1 MTAPFTY
8 ESHATRVVF
17 GPGVADTLAA
27 ELDRL
32 GLSRAIVLATPNH
45 QAAAT
50 AIATRLGSRA
60 RGVDATARMH
70 VPVDIAAAAVRR
82 ARELDAD
89 CTIGYGGGST
99 IGLGKAIALELGLPQ
114 IAIPTTYAGS
124 EMTTIWGLT
133 DQGTKRTGRDPRV
146 LPKVVLYD
154 PLLTTGL
161 SPRVTASSGLNA
173 MAHAVEAMYSAGAN
187 PVTTVLA
194 EEAARALATALPRA
208 VANGSDLAARG
219 DALYGAYL
227 AGHALGSVPMAL
239 HHQLCHALGGAFDL
253 PHAELHALVLPHVV
267 RFNAAAAPDAIA
279 RLGRALGDR
288 DPAARLR
295 ADLDELALPTSLEA
309 LGAPR
314 DGLAAIAARVA
325 ASPYPNPRAIVED
338 EVAALLAD
346 IFTGRLAAS

>member
-17 GPGVADTLAA
+17 GPGVADTLAS
-27 ELDRL
+27 ELERM
-32 GLSRAIVLATPNH
+32 GATRAVVLATPNH
-45 QAAAT
+45 EHAAT
-50 AIATRLGSRA
+50 QIATQLGSRA
-60 RGVDATARMH
+60 RGVIATARMH
-70 VPVDIAAAAVRR
+70 VPVEVAAAAARR

-133 DQGTKRTGRDPRV
+133 DQGTKRTGRDARV

-154 PLLTTGL
+154 PRLTIGL
-161 SPRVTASSGLNA
+161 SPRVTAASGLNA
-173 MAHAVEAMYSAGAN
+173 MAHAVEALYSTGAN

-194 EEAARALATALPRA
+194 EEAARALASALPRA
-208 VANGSDLAARG
+208 VANGADLAARG

-239 HHQLCHALGGAFDL
+239 HHQLCHLLGGTFDL

-267 RFNAAAAPDAIA
+267 RFNAASAPDAIV
-279 RLGRALGDR
+279 RLGRALGAG
-288 DPAARLR
+288 DPAASLR
-295 ADLDELALPTSLEA
+295 ANLDALALPTSLEV
-309 LGAPR
+309 LGVPR

-325 ASPYPNPRAIVED
+325 ASPYPNPRPIVET
-338 EVAALLAD
+338 EVAALLAE
-346 IFTGRLAAS
+346 IYTGRLS

>member
-1 MTAPFTY
+1 VTAPFTY

-17 GPGVADTLAA
+17 GAGVADTLAS

-32 GLSRAIVLATPNH
+32 GRSRAVVLATPSH
-45 QAAAT
+45 EDAAR
-50 AIATRLGSRA
+50 AIATRLGTRA
-60 RGVDATARMH
+60 RGVVATARMH
-70 VPVDIAAAAVRR
+70 VPVEVAAAAAR
-82 ARELDAD
+82 AVRELDGD

-154 PLLTTGL
+154 PLLTMGL
-161 SPRVTASSGLNA
+161 SPRVTAASGLNA
-173 MAHAVEAMYSAGAN
+173 MAHAVEAMYSMGAN

-208 VANGSDLAARG
+208 VADGADLAARG

-227 AGHALGSVPMAL
+227 AGHALGSVPMGL
-239 HHQLCHALGGAFDL
+239 HHQLCHVLGGAFD
-253 PHAELHALVLPHVV
+253 LPHVV
-267 RFNAAAAPDAIA
+267 RFNAAAAPDAIV
-279 RLGRALGDR
+279 RLGRALGAR
-288 DPAARLR
+288 DPAERLR
-295 ADLDELALPTSLEA
+295 AYLDELALPTSLEG
-309 LGAPR
+309 LGVPR
-314 DGLAAIAARVA
+314 EGLAAIAARVA
-325 ASPYPNPRAIVED
+325 ASPYPNPRPIVET
-338 EVAALLAD
+338 EVAALLAE
-346 IFTGRLAAS
+346 IYTGRLP